1 MRLLEGKFAVEPL
14 IKVTL
19 HFVAL
24 ILACHVH
31 GRYDSSRS
39 QTSHARFELI
49 ETRMLRVFNS
59 FKLKINNKIKHFH
72 KLINTIE

>member
-1 MRLLEGKFAVEPL
+1 MRLVEWKFVVEPL
-14 IKVTL
+14 IKVAL

-39 QTSHARFELI
+39 ETSHARFEFI
-49 ETRMLRVFNS
+49 ETRMLRVFDS
-59 FKLKINNKIKHFH
+59 FKF
-72 KLINTIE
+72 